1 MTTCLLVIDMIGD
14 FLCQHESETA
24 ARLVERTNEL
34 TRAFRE
40 LSLPIVWVRQEFA
53 EDLSD
58 AFLEMRDKGIRIS
71 IAGTP
76 GAQVDP
82 RLEQS
87 AHDLHVVK
95 KRYSAFF
102 GTDLDAILRRLGASE
117 VVISGVNTHA
127 CVRTAAIDAYQ
138 RDFRVILAR
147 DCVASYD
154 PEHARVSMDYMDG
167 KIARAMSNAQIGEHL
182 LGECDPAL

>member
-1 MTTCLLVIDMIGD
+1 M
-14 FLCQHESETA
+14 
-24 ARLVERTNEL
+24 
-34 TRAFRE
+34 
-40 LSLPIVWVRQEFA
+40 
-53 EDLSD
+53 
-58 AFLEMRDKGIRIS
+58 
-71 IAGTP
+71 
-76 GAQVDP
+76 
-82 RLEQS
+82 
-87 AHDLHVVK
+87 
-95 KRYSAFF
+95 
-102 GTDLDAILRRLGASE
+102 
-117 VVISGVNTHA
+117 VISGVNTHA